1 MEDNSEVDFWTE
13 FKKYNRSE
21 SQDTTLRT
29 AKEFK
34 NYQHPH
40 IPNLPPPRPSV
51 PPIQNSVRK
60 YIINDQNS
68 TGAEST
74 IFGGCDLSPIKKV
87 SN

>member
-21 SQDTTLRT
+21 SQDTTLKT

-40 IPNLPPPRPSV
+40 IPNLPPPYPA
-51 PPIQNSVRK
+51 
-60 YIINDQNS
+60 
-68 TGAEST
+68 G
-74 IFGGCDLSPIKKV
+74 L
-87 SN
+87 